1 MSFIPP
7 ILTDVDVVDVVV
19 DVDVVDLFVG
29 TGILEILFKN
39 ISFLQAIIRSDCV
52 EGWTF
57 FILIFGIIVYN

>member
-29 TGILEILFKN
+29 TGILEILFNN
-39 ISFLQAIIRSDCV
+39 IFLQAIIRSDCV